1 MIGQCCQ
8 FGAGGTISRPEASID
23 QSADQLAEL
32 EKLLEE
38 VDTLISV
45 IIVQL
50 QLGGLRVRE
59 RQILQVELRRALA
72 QRDILLDDLIAYDEP
87 LPVPDLP
94 SSSPAAGGSNWTKNS

>member
-1 MIGQCCQ
+1 MNKPCCQ
-8 FGAGGTISRPEASID
+8 SGAGSAISRPETSV
-23 QSADQLAEL
+23 DQLAAIEEL
-32 EKLLEE
+32 LAE

-45 IIVQL
+45 INVQL

-72 QRDILLDDLIAYDEP
+72 QREILLNDLVAYDES

-94 SSSPAAGGSNWTKNS
+94 NSSPAAGGASTRNR

>member
-8 FGAGGTISRPEASID
+8 FGAGGTVSRPEAPR
-23 QSADQLAEL
+23 DQLAEL
-32 EKLLEE
+32 EELLAE

-45 IIVQL
+45 IMVQL

-59 RQILQVELRRALA
+59 RQILQVELRRAFA
-72 QRDILLDDLIAYDEP
+72 QREILLDDLIANDDP

-94 SSSPAAGGSNWTKNS
+94 SSSPAAGGSNSTEKW